1 MFSDTFA
8 YNIKSR
14 YPNEVSRATE
24 RKEQRLTFSR
34 SMQKSL
40 DSLNSWIATVSSD
53 LEDIRSRL
61 AVVEAAMEMV
71 AQEGENE
78 TTEGNTTRRTL
89 RSQK

>member
-1 MFSDTFA
+1 MQELLE
-8 YNIKSR
+8 NQSR
-14 YPNEVSRATE
+14 
-24 RKEQRLTFSR
+24 
-34 SMQKSL
+34 
-40 DSLNSWIATVSSD
+40 WIATVSSH

-71 AQEGENE
+71 AQEGENG